1 MYTRVYPRGI
11 DSFTMHL
18 RKNASKTAQ
27 NRPPNKKL
35 IAKSARFE
43 KNLARASGNTFQISR
58 KLEQF
63 FEQFFEQFLMHRFW
77 GRFLHC
83 FLMHSAQ
90 NMQKARLNLE

>member
-63 FEQFFEQFLMHRFW
+63 FEQFLSSFAHIANEVCRTH
-77 GRFLHC
+77 
-83 FLMHSAQ
+83 
-90 NMQKARLNLE
+90 ARTGGYVAPVQHT